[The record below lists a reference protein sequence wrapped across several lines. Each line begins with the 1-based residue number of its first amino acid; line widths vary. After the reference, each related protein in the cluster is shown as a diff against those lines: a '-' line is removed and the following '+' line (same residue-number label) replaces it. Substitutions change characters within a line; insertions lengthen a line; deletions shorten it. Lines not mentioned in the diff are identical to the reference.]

1 MAQGTFG
8 ERLKRERE
16 MREVSLD
23 EISAATR
30 ISNRYLQALESEEWS
45 KLPGGVFA
53 RGFVRSIARYLGLDE
68 DSLLAEFD
76 LARSKEPPPQPY
88 QTLAPTPQEMPRWL
102 PAAVA
107 ALVFLLLLVGAV
119 YGWRRLSARR
129 SAHTAAVS
137 VPVNSPSSASAASTP
152 AATAP
157 PVTTPAAAAS
167 LAPAEKK
174 PAASAPAD
182 SSLDLSVSASA
193 ATRVRIVADGVVLL
207 DGEMHSG
214 DTLHFAANERFEVTA
229 ADSSAVLLELNGQA
243 MPPIGTPGSSGTIS
257 LSRKDLRQTTRGSS
271 YR

>member
-8 ERLKRERE
+8 DRLKRERE
-16 MREVSLD
+16 MREVSLE

-30 ISNRYLQALESEEWS
+30 ISNRYLGALESEEWS

-68 DSLLAEFD
+68 ESLLAEFD
-76 LARSKEPPPQPY
+76 LARSKAPPPQPY
-88 QTLAPTPQEMPRWL
+88 QTLEPTPQEMPRWL
-102 PAAVA
+102 PAVVA
-107 ALVFLLLLVGAV
+107 AVVLLLVLAGAI

-137 VPVNSPSSASAASTP
+137 VPVSAPVFAP
-152 AATAP
+152 AAAAP
-157 PVTTPAAAAS
+157 IATTPAAAAP
-167 LAPAEKK
+167 AVPAEKK
-174 PAASAPAD
+174 PGASAPAD

-193 ATRVRIVADGVVLL
+193 PTRVRIVADGVVLL

-257 LSRKDLRQTTRGSS
+257 LSRKDLRQAPRGSS
-271 YR
+271 NR

>member
-1 MAQGTFG
+1 MAKGTFG
-8 ERLKRERE
+8 DRLKRERE
-16 MREVSLD
+16 MREVPLE

-68 DSLLAEFD
+68 ESLLAEFD
-76 LARSKEPPPQPY
+76 LARSKEPSPPPH
-88 QTLAPTPQEMPRWL
+88 QTLEPMPQEMPRWL
-102 PAAVA
+102 PAVVA
-107 ALVFLLLLVGAV
+107 AVVLLLLLAGAV

-137 VPVNSPSSASAASTP
+137 VPMSTP
-152 AATAP
+152 AFA
-157 PVTTPAAAAS
+157 
-167 LAPAEKK
+167 
-174 PAASAPAD
+174 PAASAPVSSAPVATTPV
-182 SSLDLSVSASA
+182 SAAAAAPAEKQPATSAPAEASLDLSVSASA
-193 ATRVRIVADGVVLL
+193 PTRVRIVADGVVLL

-257 LSRKDLRQTTRGSS
+257 LNRKDLRQAARGSS
-271 YR
+271 HR

>member
-8 ERLKRERE
+8 DRLKRERE
-16 MREVSLD
+16 MREVSLE

-45 KLPGGVFA
+45 KLPGGIFA

-76 LARSKEPPPQPY
+76 LARSKEPSPQAY
-88 QTLAPTPQEMPRWL
+88 QTLEPTPKEMPRWL

-107 ALVFLLLLVGAV
+107 ALVLLLLLAGAV

-137 VPVNSPSSASAASTP
+137 VPVSTP
-152 AATAP
+152 APVPAASAP
-157 PVTTPAAAAS
+157 VSSAPVVTTPAAVAPMVAA
-167 LAPAEKK
+167 ETK

-193 ATRVRIVADGVVLL
+193 ATHVRIVADSVVLL

-257 LSRKDLRQTTRGSS
+257 LSRKDLRQATRGSS
-271 YR
+271 HR